1 MVSVGSQRGERLR
14 LAGHAAGDAVERA
27 PTHHHHLLE
36 LAHAVEDDERARLL
50 HLSGEQALVEDSVDL
65 VEVEDEVELADVA
78 EVAVEHL
85 DEEVDA
91 LEVGELVVARVDAEG
106 EEEAR
111 VAAVDDLV
119 GAELDE
125 VGELAVAARDEAVH
139 LVLDLALVRLL
150 DGHVPLRQARLA
162 LPVLQQEEA
171 HRHGARARGGGRP
184 GRSKRRR

>member
-27 PTHHHHLLE
+27 QTHHHHLLE